1 VQHTGGLSGESRISA
16 PTTEHSQISR
26 SVGNV
31 AERAHFP
38 SPARRWNPMQQRGR
52 RIPRLAGAATV
63 LVASLLLLSACF
75 GSAGQ
80 QEAFVAMNNDR
91 AAASVGPVIPHG
103 ELIAKAQAWADKL
116 SRDGRLSHSTLS
128 AGVPGCWRSLGENV
142 GYGSSVGGVED
153 AFMNSSA
160 HKNNILNGAF
170 QYAGTGVAWNGSRV
184 YVVQVFMQGC

>member
-1 VQHTGGLSGESRISA
+1 VQHTGGLSGESRISG

-31 AERAHFP
+31 AEGAHF
-38 SPARRWNPMQQRGR
+38 SSSARRWNPMQRGR
-52 RIPRLAGAATV
+52 RIPRLAGGAAV
-63 LVASLLLLSACF
+63 LLASLLLLSACF

-91 AAASVGPVIPHG
+91 AAAGVGPVIPHG

-160 HKNNILNGAF
+160 PKNNILNGAF